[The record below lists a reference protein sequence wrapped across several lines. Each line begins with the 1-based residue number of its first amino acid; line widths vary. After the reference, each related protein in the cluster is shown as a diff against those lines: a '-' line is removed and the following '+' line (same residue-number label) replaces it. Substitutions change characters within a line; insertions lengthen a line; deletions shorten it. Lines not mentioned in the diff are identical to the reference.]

1 MWTHRRPHHLGY
13 RLPAPADPPVVAACF
28 AWLPV
33 TCPGQAAQL
42 EWLYATALAEARA
55 VARPSLPERDLAGV
69 WN

>member
-13 RLPAPADPPVVAACF
+13 RLPAPADPA
-28 AWLPV
+28 L
-33 TCPGQAAQL
+33 TPGNFFWWPATSPDQAAAL